1 MHPRRVPALGG
12 SQLIDQKGSQ
22 AVRVQ
27 PRRLDPRF
35 SRDEM
40 VSSAAQPTS
49 RRKDTVMETVTRFVD
64 RQSGSLSA
72 TSTPGVE
79 AARTLSATA
88 SYLLSEDGRKAS
100 LLSGGDGRAVQQIT
114 LQVPA
119 NRLHLVTVDR
129 HGVARLKLRPRFEM
143 DGASIVR
150 IDSLPMYD
158 APPTTDELYRT
169 AAKNHELETGYHAQ
183 RMALRAKRT
192 DDDRARRQT
201 LAEAFL
207 ADKGMRAASH
217 PPPTPKSCY
226 VMTDR
231 GGVLFD
237 VSVDQ
242 GLAKDVPPEA
252 HRRFRADQRAY
263 REKVRQDQ
271 IAQAALHE
279 EKKRFIAEWID
290 SNGTAEEKA
299 RQAAGVLPMA
309 EAVARMSDQVF
320 AGINTRPVYVHD
332 GAQRLQRFIR
342 EVTGS
347 ADAVV
352 TQADVVARSAH
363 AIMASA
369 DEWAAIREIQERLPE
384 AHVVLRHHQL
394 LSRRHQGVPSLTII
408 GALVTMKHGPF
419 VLRREYIVSDK
430 TVAAVSAIEV
440 ERN

>member
-1 MHPRRVPALGG
+1 
-12 SQLIDQKGSQ
+12 
-22 AVRVQ
+22 
-27 PRRLDPRF
+27 
-35 SRDEM
+35 
-40 VSSAAQPTS
+40 
-49 RRKDTVMETVTRFVD
+49 METVTRFVD

-72 TSTPGVE
+72 TSTPSVE
-79 AARTLSATA
+79 PRTLSATA
-88 SYLLSEDGRKAS
+88 NYLLSEDGRKAS

-119 NRLHLVTVDR
+119 NRLHLVSVDR
-129 HGVARLKLRPRFEM
+129 QGVARLKLRPRFEM
-143 DGASIVR
+143 DGAGIVR
-150 IDSLPMYD
+150 VDSLPMFD
-158 APPTTDELYRT
+158 APPTIDELYRA
-169 AAKNHELETGYHAQ
+169 AAKNHELEAAYHAQ
-183 RMALRAKRT
+183 RTALRAKRT
-192 DDDRARRQT
+192 DDERARRQS

-207 ADKGMRAASH
+207 ADKGMRAAPH
-217 PPPTPKSCY
+217 PPPTPKTCY

-263 REKVRQDQ
+263 QEKVRQDQ

-279 EKKRFIAEWID
+279 EKKRFIAEWIE

-309 EAVARMSDQVF
+309 EAVARIADQVF
-320 AGINTRPVYVHD
+320 AGVNTRPVYVHD
-332 GAQRLQRFIR
+332 GAQRLQKFIR
-342 EVTGS
+342 EVTG
-347 ADAVV
+347 ADDVVV

-369 DEWAAIREIQERLPE
+369 DEWAVIREIQERLPE

-394 LSRRHQGVPSLTII
+394 LSRRHQGVPSLIII

-430 TVAAVSAIEV
+430 QSAAVSATEV
-440 ERN
+440 DRN

>member
-1 MHPRRVPALGG
+1 
-12 SQLIDQKGSQ
+12 
-22 AVRVQ
+22 
-27 PRRLDPRF
+27 
-35 SRDEM
+35 
-40 VSSAAQPTS
+40 
-49 RRKDTVMETVTRFVD
+49 METVTRFVD

-72 TSTPGVE
+72 TSAPGVE

-119 NRLHLVTVDR
+119 NRLHLVSVDR
-129 HGVARLKLRPRFEM
+129 QGVARLKLRPRFEM
-143 DGASIVR
+143 DATGIVR
-150 IDSLPMYD
+150 IDSLPMFD
-158 APPTTDELYRT
+158 APPTLDELYRA
-169 AAKNHELETGYHAQ
+169 AAKNHELEAAYHAQ
-183 RMALRAKRT
+183 RTALRAKRT
-192 DDDRARRQT
+192 DDERARRQS
-201 LAEAFL
+201 LAEVFL
-207 ADKGMRAASH
+207 ADKSMRAASH
-217 PPPTPKSCY
+217 PPPTPKTCY

-263 REKVRQDQ
+263 QEKVRQDQ

-279 EKKRFIAEWID
+279 EKKRFIAEWIE

-309 EAVARMSDQVF
+309 EAVARIADQVF
-320 AGINTRPVYVHD
+320 AAINTRPVYVHD
-332 GAQRLQRFIR
+332 GAQRLQKFIR
-342 EVTGS
+342 EVTG
-347 ADAVV
+347 ATDAVV

-369 DEWAAIREIQERLPE
+369 HEWAVIREIQERLPE

-394 LSRRHQGVPSLTII
+394 LSRRHQGVPSVIII
-408 GALVTMKHGPF
+408 GALVTLKHGPF
-419 VLRREYIVSDK
+419 VLRREYIVSDR
-430 TVAAVSAIEV
+430 TSAAASATEV
-440 ERN
+440 DRN